1 MRATTPLSQHTRRV
15 KLSRTRN
22 GSMKPTVSRVSHCR
36 VKSPVLFTCTSKNRI
51 ESAPR
56 DIYIKGRVI
65 KCIEH
70 IRSDFIDFIAKNA
83 RFRAN
88 E

>member
-36 VKSPVLFTCTSKNRI
+36 VKSPVLFTCTSKI
-51 ESAPR
+51 ESNPLLEMKFTSR
-56 DIYIKGRVI
+56 DALLNVSSI
-65 KCIEH
+65 
-70 IRSDFIDFIAKNA
+70 
-83 RFRAN
+83 
-88 E
+88 